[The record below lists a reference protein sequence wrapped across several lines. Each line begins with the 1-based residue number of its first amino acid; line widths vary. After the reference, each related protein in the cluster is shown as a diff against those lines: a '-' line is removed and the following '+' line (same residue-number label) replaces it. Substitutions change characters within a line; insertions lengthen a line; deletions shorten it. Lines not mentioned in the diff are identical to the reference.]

1 VLQGLYKFRFTTER
15 GEGCGVM
22 FATAGGGLYGGDSG
36 SSFVGGFTEADGV
49 ISVEVTMSRHY
60 HDPKYVPMFDVDNV
74 VMKFTGDHR
83 GEEVH
88 FEGGSAALPGVRFTT
103 ILTPINETDAPPPGV
118 VGPDGIANGLYSIH
132 IRMLDGIDAGNSGV
146 MMLHDGRIRG
156 GDAFFDYIG
165 AYSSANGKWKGEIVN
180 REHTPA
186 KGERPV
192 FGGHESASASPAPT
206 MTTARKEK
214 PPRSPA
220 SAASA
225 SRRCCGSWWG
235 WRVKP
240 SRSPAAVRR

>member
-1 VLQGLYKFRFTTER
+1 MLQGLYKFRFTTER

-132 IRMLDGIDAGNSGV
+132 IRMVPQPSDLVRDQNACDPDGKRRCDDRGKIDPDGV
-146 MMLHDGRIRG
+146 FKAKVRLLEADFKGCRG
-156 GDAFFDYIG
+156 
-165 AYSSANGKWKGEIVN
+165 SSWIS
-180 REHTPA
+180 HIWQ
-186 KGERPV
+186 RPV
-192 FGGHESASASPAPT
+192 
-206 MTTARKEK
+206 RD
-214 PPRSPA
+214 
-220 SAASA
+220 
-225 SRRCCGSWWG
+225 
-235 WRVKP
+235 
-240 SRSPAAVRR
+240 

>member
-15 GEGCGVM
+15 GEGSGVM

-49 ISVEVTMSRHY
+49 ISAEVTMSRHY

-74 VMKFTGDHR
+74 VMNFTGVHR

-88 FEGGSAALPGVRFTT
+88 FEGGSVALPGARFTT
-103 ILTPINETDAPPPGV
+103 ILTPINETDAPPPGE

-156 GDAFFDYIG
+156 GDAYFDYIG

-186 KGERPV
+186 MGQRPV
-192 FGGHESASASPAPT
+192 FGGYEVGIGFSGTYDDKGAEGEA
-206 MTTARKEK
+206 TALAGKRSIRFKAVLRKLVGVE
-214 PPRSPA
+214 
-220 SAASA
+220 
-225 SRRCCGSWWG
+225 G
-235 WRVKP
+235 
-240 SRSPAAVRR
+240 